1 MSDRQTKP
9 ETRQPSKEELE
20 EVIKIDAT
28 PDEIAR
34 AVLTG
39 GAARR
44 EAVDSAAPASPTD
57 RP

>member
-28 PDEIAR
+28 SDQL
-34 AVLTG
+34 AVAVHTG
-39 GAARR
+39 GATRR
-44 EAVDSAAPASPTD
+44 EPSE
-57 RP
+57 R

>member
-1 MSDRQTKP
+1 MTDRQSKP

-20 EVIKIDAT
+20 EVIVIDAT
-28 PDEIAR
+28 PEKIAR

-44 EAVDSAAPASPTD
+44 EPVAPSAD
-57 RP
+57 Q